1 LPIRSKKR
9 QAKRHLTFWV
19 TVLLLLSAL
28 AGGWWLWHYKFT
40 QSPRLN
46 YITLSINHETRR
58 ILSGETLALHPNDR
72 VKILDISTNI
82 PFNLNIRLSTEGLD
96 VNALRYEELTIAD
109 ILPHKEAFDRY
120 NFTIH
125 VKYYNR
131 DIGDLIWV
139 VQPYTEDWLDKA
151 NRIIDNDIRLAI
163 LERGQRLIPENRRLS
178 RRLLDE
184 YKALKKWKQAARML
198 EEMVEKKVDHETLT
212 ELIQVYR
219 AMENE
224 DGIILVLKKLINLD
238 PDNLEARTELAEIL
252 EKSESWNSAIREYED
267 LLKRTKEENRLPIY
281 KTLGYLYTKTD
292 KPEKAISCYLDAAKI
307 DQKDANLHY
316 NLSYLYEKINQE
328 EKSNFY
334 LDNAITLKSN
344 DLEGRLKLAVALMKR
359 GEFEKAR
366 KYLSE
371 VLKKDPGSDK
381 ALTLMAKVMEKQ
393 EDKKSLKTIY
403 RKILSLNPEDETI
416 TYNLGALE
424 YEEGNLKGALP
435 YFKKYVKSHLEDT
448 TVHGILLDIYKKEKN
463 LPLAFKEAVILVEL
477 TPNEKDIYDFIFD
490 YLKQKDEYEKIIPL
504 MQKGLEANPK
514 DVDLRGYLIT
524 AYLKTG
530 KNDPAV
536 REMEKLLNA
545 RPKDIDPLLMDMFE
559 SLRAKG
565 AYEKIFR
572 IMKRAVK
579 TYPKK
584 VVFREY
590 LVLAYLKT
598 GKKDKAVSQMKEI
611 LKVRPR
617 DLDLLLQLARLMEKK
632 GDIGG
637 AAKAYKRIIDISP
650 EHDEASEAYLRLRLQ
665 GVGGDSD

>member
-1 LPIRSKKR
+1 
-9 QAKRHLTFWV
+9 V
-19 TVLLLLSAL
+19 TVLLLLSSL

-46 YITLSINHETRR
+46 YITLSINHETHR

-82 PFNLNIRLSTEGLD
+82 PFNLNIRLSAEGLD

-120 NFTIH
+120 NFIIH
-125 VKYYNR
+125 VKRYNR

-151 NRIIDNDIRLAI
+151 NRIIDNDMRLAI
-163 LERGQRLIPENRRLS
+163 LERGQRLTPENRRLR

-198 EEMVEKKVDHETLT
+198 EEMAEKKVDHDTLA
-212 ELIQVYR
+212 ELIEVYKN
-219 AMENE
+219 MDNK
-224 DGIILVLKKLINLD
+224 DGIILTFKRLIDLD
-238 PDNLEARTELAEIL
+238 PDDLEARTELAEIL
-252 EKSESWNSAIREYED
+252 EKSENWNSAIQEYED
-267 LLKRTKEENRLPIY
+267 LLKRTKEEDRLQIY
-281 KTLGYLYTKTD
+281 KSLGYLYTKTG
-292 KPEKAISCYLDAAKI
+292 KPEKAISCYLSAAKI

-334 LDNAITLKSN
+334 LDNAITLRSN
-344 DLEGRLKLAVALMKR
+344 DLEGRLKLALALMKR

-371 VLKKDPGSDK
+371 VLKKDPGSDE

-393 EDKKSLKTIY
+393 GDKKSLKTIY

-435 YFKKYVKSHLEDT
+435 FFKKYVKLHPEDA

-463 LPLAFKEAVILVEL
+463 LPLAFKEAVILVKL
-477 TPNEKDIYDFIFD
+477 TPKESDIYDFIFD
-490 YLKQKDEYEKIIPL
+490 YLKQKDEYEKIIPI
-504 MQKGLEANPK
+504 MEKGLQANPK
-514 DVDLRGYLIT
+514 EIVLREYLVS

-530 KNDPAV
+530 RDDHAV
-536 REMEKLLNA
+536 KQMEEILNA
-545 RPKDIDPLLMDMFE
+545 KPKEIEPLLMDMFE
-559 SLRAKG
+559 NLRAKG

-572 IMKRAVK
+572 IMKRAVEA
-579 TYPKK
+579 YPQKII
-584 VVFREY
+584 FREC
-590 LVLAYLKT
+590 LVLACLKT
-598 GKKDKAVSQMKEI
+598 GKEDQAVSQMEEI
-611 LKVRPR
+611 LKARPR
-617 DLDLLLQLARLMEKK
+617 DLDLLLQLARLREKNNN
-632 GDIGG
+632 IEG
-637 AAKAYKRIIDISP
+637 AAKAYKRIIEISP

-665 GVGGDSD
+665 GVGGDGD